1 MAGILERPAEPTAV
15 ACLHAR
21 TAGNPFFAEELLA
34 GGAAGAPCDVLSAR
48 IARLPDGARSVLR
61 VAATAG
67 REPGDRLVAR
77 VAGLPEAARHG
88 ALRAALDEQVL
99 VADADGYAFRHTLLL
114 EAACGDL
121 LPGERAE
128 VHVALARALGDDP
141 SLARDAP
148 AAEIAHHWS
157 AAHRLPEALVPACR
171 QASRPSRCSPSR
183 RPGGTSSSALE
194 IWDLVEDAEARAPI
208 DFAELVAHAS
218 QAASLAGEHHRA
230 AALGRAAYRP
240 GLV

>member
-1 MAGILERPAEPTAV
+1 M

-34 GGAAGAPCDVLSAR
+34 GGGAGAPCDVLSAR
-48 IARLPDGARSVLR
+48 IARLPDGARAVLR

-67 REPGDRLVAR
+67 REPGERLVAR
-77 VAGLPEAARHG
+77 VAGLPEAVRHG
-88 ALRAALDEQVL
+88 ALRAALDERVL
-99 VADADGYAFRHTLLL
+99 VADADGSAFRHSLLR

-148 AAEIAHHWS
+148 AAEIAHHWT
-157 AAHRLPEALVPACR
+157 AAHRLPEALCACV
-171 QASRPSRCSPSR
+171 QAGLEAKQMLAFAEAGQHFER
-183 RPGGTSSSALE
+183 ALE
-194 IWDLVEDAEARAPI
+194 IWDLVEDADARAPI

-230 AALGRAAYRP
+230 AALGRARRLAWDSCKPPLPASGRP
-240 GLV
+240 R